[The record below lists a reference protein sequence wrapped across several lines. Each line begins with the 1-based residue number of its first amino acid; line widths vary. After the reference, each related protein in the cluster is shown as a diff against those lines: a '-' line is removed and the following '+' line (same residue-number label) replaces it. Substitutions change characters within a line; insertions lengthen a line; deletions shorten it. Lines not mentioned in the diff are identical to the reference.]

1 MVIVL
6 KRTLMVVVPVLVLGV
21 GILGYFIMDSNRSE
35 PEQNPPEVIV
45 PVVQVMKISTE
56 NRRLKVRAEGT
67 VSPKTASQLTSEVSG
82 RVIWVSSAL
91 ATGGFFSIGEV
102 LLKIDPREYE
112 LAVIRARSAVAQAKL
127 KLASER
133 QEAALAKQEWE
144 NLGEGTPT
152 ALVLRK
158 PQIADAEASV
168 AAAEAALKQAEYDL
182 ERTFVRAS
190 YDGRVRSEQVDVGQ
204 FVSRGNS
211 LASLYSVDFAE
222 VRLPIAD
229 AELAYLNLPLAYR
242 GQTPSKPGPRVIL
255 QSEFGGKHHKW
266 IGRIVRTEG
275 EIDPQTRMVH
285 AIVQV
290 KDPYG
295 RGGNENR
302 PPLAVGMFVEAEI
315 QGKWVKNIVALPRNI
330 LRGDQVM
337 IIDEDSRLQFRKI
350 EILRLEENEA
360 LVLSGLEKGDLV
372 CLSTIE
378 IPVNGMEVRVIE
390 VKTETTDSV

>member
-6 KRTLMVVVPVLVLGV
+6 KRTLMVVVPVLVLAV
-21 GILGYFIMDSNRSE
+21 GILGYFIMDSTQSE
-35 PEQNPPEVIV
+35 PEQNPPKVII
-45 PVVQVMKISTE
+45 PVVQAMKVSTE
-56 NRRLKVRAEGT
+56 SRRLKVKAEGT
-67 VSPKTASQLTSEVSG
+67 VAPKTASQLTSEVSG

-91 ATGGFFSIGEV
+91 ATGGFFSIEEV

-112 LAVIRARSAVAQAKL
+112 LAVIRARSAVAQAEL

-158 PQIADAEASV
+158 PHIADAEASV
-168 AAAEAALKQAEYDL
+168 SAAEAALKQTEYDL

-255 QSEFGGKHHKW
+255 QSEFGGKYHKW

-295 RGGNENR
+295 RGSKENR

-315 QGKWVKNIVALPRNI
+315 QGKWVKNIVALPRNV

-350 EILRLEENEA
+350 EILRLEENEV
-360 LVLSGLEKGDLV
+360 LVLSGLEEGELV
-372 CLSTIE
+372 CLSTLE

-390 VKTETTDSV
+390 VKTDTTDSE

>member
-6 KRTLMVVVPVLVLGV
+6 KRTLMVVVPVLVLAV
-21 GILGYFIMDSNRSE
+21 GILGYFIMDSTQSE
-35 PEQNPPEVIV
+35 PEQNPPKVII
-45 PVVQVMKISTE
+45 PVVQVMKVSTE
-56 NRRLKVRAEGT
+56 SRRLKVKAEGT
-67 VSPKTASQLTSEVSG
+67 VAPKTASQLTSEVSG

-112 LAVIRARSAVAQAKL
+112 LAIIRARSAVAQAKL
-127 KLASER
+127 KLAAER
-133 QEAALAKQEWE
+133 QEAVLAKQEWE

-168 AAAEAALKQAEYDL
+168 AAAEAALDQADYDL

-255 QSEFGGKHHKW
+255 QSEFGGKNHKW

-295 RGGNENR
+295 RGNNQNR

-315 QGKWVKNIVALPRNI
+315 QGKWVKNIVALPRTV

-360 LVLSGLEKGDLV
+360 LVLSGLKNGDLV

-390 VKTETTDSV
+390 VKTDTTDSV

>member
-6 KRTLMVVVPVLVLGV
+6 KRALMVIVPILVLGV
-21 GILGYFIMDSNRSE
+21 GILGYFIMESTRSE
-35 PEQNPPEVIV
+35 PEQNPPEVII
-45 PVVQVMKISTE
+45 PVVQVMTVYTE
-56 NRRLKVRAEGT
+56 NRRLKVKAEGT

-91 ATGGFFSIGEV
+91 ATGGFFSIEEV

-112 LAVIRARSAVAQAKL
+112 LAVIRARSAVAQAEL

-158 PQIADAEASV
+158 PHIADAEASV
-168 AAAEAALKQAEYDL
+168 SAAEAALKQTEYDL

-229 AELAYLNLPLAYR
+229 AELAYLNLSLAYR

-255 QSEFGGKHHKW
+255 QSEFGGKYHKW

-295 RGGNENR
+295 RGSKENR

-315 QGKWVKNIVALPRNI
+315 QGKWVKNIVALPRNV

-350 EILRLEENEA
+350 EILRLEENEV
-360 LVLSGLEKGDLV
+360 LVLSGLEEGELV
-372 CLSTIE
+372 CLSTLE

-390 VKTETTDSV
+390 VKTDTTDSE

>member
-6 KRTLMVVVPVLVLGV
+6 KRTLMVVVPVLVLAV
-21 GILGYFIMDSNRSE
+21 GILGYFIMDSTQSE
-35 PEQNPPEVIV
+35 PEQNPPKVII
-45 PVVQVMKISTE
+45 PVVQAMKVSTE
-56 NRRLKVRAEGT
+56 SRRLKVKAEGT
-67 VSPKTASQLTSEVSG
+67 VAPKTASQLTSEVSG

-112 LAVIRARSAVAQAKL
+112 LAIIRARSAVAQAKL
-127 KLASER
+127 KLAAER
-133 QEAALAKQEWE
+133 QEAVLAKQEWE

-158 PQIADAEASV
+158 PHIADAEASV
-168 AAAEAALKQAEYDL
+168 SAAEAALKQTEYDL

-255 QSEFGGKHHKW
+255 QSEFGGKYHKW

-295 RGGNENR
+295 RGSKENR

-315 QGKWVKNIVALPRNI
+315 QGKWVKNIVALPRNV

-350 EILRLEENEA
+350 EILRLEENEV
-360 LVLSGLEKGDLV
+360 LVLSGLEEGELV
-372 CLSTIE
+372 CLSTLE

-390 VKTETTDSV
+390 VKTDTTDSE